1 MHSSLLSL
9 DSSCLSISEPNG
21 CSWKDKAYLPPLN
34 RLRKERKLNETREAY
49 VIALEE
55 GECKTKA
62 WSNLGLLY
70 AVKNNNDKMMNK
82 GVKRT
87 IGCMLT
93 RIG

>member
-1 MHSSLLSL
+1 MIVMFY
-9 DSSCLSISEPNG
+9 SIRFLGPH
-21 CSWKDKAYLPPLN
+21 K
-34 RLRKERKLNETREAY
+34 T
-49 VIALEE
+49 LEE

-62 WSNLGLLY
+62 WSDLGLLY
-70 AVKNNNDKMMNK
+70 TVKNNNDKMMNK

>member
-1 MHSSLLSL
+1 LP
-9 DSSCLSISEPNG
+9 INEANG

-34 RLRKERKLNETREAY
+34 RLRKERKFNETREAY
-49 VIALEE
+49 VITLEE
-55 GECKTKA
+55 DECKTKA

-70 AVKNNNDKMMNK
+70 TVKNNNDKMMNK

-87 IGCMLT
+87 IGYMLT